1 MPQQMADDRPIPLF
15 AQQMKKRPAIIL
27 TAGILVLG
35 GSIIW
40 WSVAGRNAQSEWP
53 WQQLQNAATLGAAP
67 SAYQRNHGS
76 YPTRL
81 EDLVAG
87 GTLDQ
92 EAFERLQFR
101 AGPRADP
108 APWLYR
114 ILNQFSDIAIVSPTE
129 IFPWGGH
136 HGFTVTARADG
147 GGELI
152 SHAKRNQIPAW
163 ATK

>member
-1 MPQQMADDRPIPLF
+1 
-15 AQQMKKRPAIIL
+15 MKKRPAIIL
-27 TAGILVLG
+27 TAGMLVLG
-35 GSIIW
+35 GSVLW

-53 WQQLQNAATLGAAP
+53 WQQLQNATTLGVAL
-67 SAYQRNHGS
+67 STYQRNHGS

-87 GTLDQ
+87 GTLDLQ
-92 EAFERLQFR
+92 AFERLQFR

-114 ILNQFSDIAIVSPTE
+114 IPNQITDIAIVSPTQ
-129 IFPWGGH
+129 IFDWDGH
-136 HGFTVTARADG
+136 YDGVFVTARADG
-147 GGELI
+147 GGEVI
-152 SHAKRNQIPAW
+152 SRANHNEIPGW